1 MYLADVNGTSVACNK
16 PFLWRTQHY
25 VSSSYVCFYTLVFV
39 SILHIWFTKVLLYPV
54 FIYALTLLRIY
65 CAEVVKLRPWYACI
79 MCFNLLKLIRS
90 LNFKTP
96 SQKFV
101 IHTEKQ
107 KDTLGFAPYY
117 TLQIWRVSFGI
128 QSRLCAPGERHADR
142 SCHQFCATYSI
153 PKLWSCYTQMCVQ
166 SII

>member
-1 MYLADVNGTSVACNK
+1 MFT
-16 PFLWRTQHY
+16 FLHWY
-25 VSSSYVCFYTLVFV
+25 GFV
-39 SILHIWFTKVLLYPV
+39 SIPRIWFAKVLLYPV
-54 FIYALTLLRIY
+54 FIYALTLLHIY
-65 CAEVVKLRPWYACI
+65 CAEVVKVFRPWYACI
-79 MCFNLLKLIRS
+79 MCFDLLKLIRS

-107 KDTLGFAPYY
+107 KDTSGFAPYY
-117 TLQIWRVSFGI
+117 ILQIWRGHIGYLWNPVSAMCTRG
-128 QSRLCAPGERHADR
+128 RHADR

-153 PKLWSCYTQMCVQ
+153 PKLWSCYAQMCVQ